1 MYLLIGYLLG
11 SYVVKAQEEAM
22 NKKPLS
28 QEDYD
33 LQSDLRYA
41 VNLAGKEKME
51 NTIYLFMMFG
61 WSVLLLMSVILK
73 IKKNK

>member
-1 MYLLIGYLLG
+1 
-11 SYVVKAQEEAM
+11 M

>member
-1 MYLLIGYLLG
+1 VYLLIGYLLG